1 MKAVVRRVWDETPR
15 LKGVEMEVSKEI
27 ARKYERPGQV
37 VVLRPNGTDQ
47 VYMAL
52 ASSPGDETLELLV
65 GPAAVE
71 KLQPKVGLE
80 IALDPPMGKGFPL
93 EMAEGKDVLLFAVG
107 SALAP
112 IRPVIEA
119 LRKNRG
125 DYGRVV
131 LYVGASTEADF
142 PYQKEYDA
150 WKRDRIDIVRAISK
164 PWVQDLFAKDPGDLE
179 DAVAFVCGMKEMV
192 EGVTNVL
199 VKAGVPAERIGKNW

>member
-1 MKAVVRRVWDETPR
+1 MNAVVRRVWDETPR
-15 LKGVEMEVSKEI
+15 LKGLEIEVPEEI
-27 ARKYERPGQV
+27 AKKYERPGQV
-37 VVLRPNGTDQ
+37 VVLRPNASDQ

-65 GPAAVE
+65 GPGGIE
-71 KLQPKVGLE
+71 KLQPKVGQQ

-93 EMAEGKDVLLFAVG
+93 EMASGRDVLLFAVG

-112 IRPVIEA
+112 VRPLIQA

-131 LYVGASTEADF
+131 LYVGARSEDDF
-142 PYQKEYDA
+142 PYQHEYDA

-164 PWVQDLFAKDPGDLE
+164 PWVQHLFEKDPGDVN

-192 EGVTNVL
+192 QDVTNVL
-199 VKAGVPAERIGKNW
+199 VKAGISADRIGKNW